1 MTNKEIL
8 LALQHLI
15 GTRYVPT
22 VKAYITELTGKTRVV
37 GPLDAS
43 DRMLDPNRIRIAADD
58 ADLITAFSFA

>member
-22 VKAYITELTGKTRVV
+22 VKAYITDIDRQNPCRRPSGRERQ
-37 GPLDAS
+37 DA
-43 DRMLDPNRIRIAADD
+43 
-58 ADLITAFSFA
+58 